1 VPELINVV
9 KTEALLA
16 DKVYDSD
23 KIVQSAQ
30 TQGRKAIVS
39 SKVNRKIQ
47 RPVDKERYKA
57 RHLVENLFQRIRV
70 FHRMTNRLDR
80 LDTSYWDFAYIASVM
95 KWFTKL
101 SEHSLVTF
109 S

>member
-57 RHLVENLFQRIRV
+57 RHLVENLFQR
-70 FHRMTNRLDR
+70 MTNRLDR